1 MVVGHESH
9 QIREH
14 ETPKEAISITP
25 SPPYCNIG
33 LSQFLSQSTQQLKI
47 WLFQAHANYF
57 RLQKPFQDRYNP
69 NHMHLDLL
77 APICILRLL
86 LWKLGS
92 QTHILL
98 PIQRGVPASIEWTIN
113 NCFLCHLNYKVP
125 QASEVNHVIHR
136 RQTLRSFWF
145 KTNWFAHCNRHC
157 TKMRRWNLIAKS
169 ARHEKPDSTR
179 KPKTLSMSRQDQ
191 RIFSRFRAQ
200 QGTWTHRFQALR
212 REDA

>member
-1 MVVGHESH
+1 
-9 QIREH
+9 
-14 ETPKEAISITP
+14 
-25 SPPYCNIG
+25 
-33 LSQFLSQSTQQLKI
+33 
-47 WLFQAHANYF
+47 
-57 RLQKPFQDRYNP
+57 
-69 NHMHLDLL
+69 
-77 APICILRLL
+77 
-86 LWKLGS
+86 
-92 QTHILL
+92 
-98 PIQRGVPASIEWTIN
+98 
-113 NCFLCHLNYKVP
+113 
-125 QASEVNHVIHR
+125 VIHR